1 MPRAAYSL
9 SALVAILSFAAPSL
23 AEAKLKLAVVD
34 VRKAMEATSHWKKAY
49 SKLEKERSSRQI
61 VIEAKKKELKE
72 KKEAF
77 EAKKIVSDPKD
88 IQQEEAA
95 LYREA
100 QMFMQQFQM
109 SQQELTYLEKQLA
122 DQMLVRIERV
132 VNQISLEKGYD
143 YVFEVGFDGEP
154 NVLYSAR
161 GIDITRSVIK
171 TYEKAYK
178 GKPLQDPKLPQGRP
192 GK

>member
-1 MPRAAYSL
+1 MDEVPHSEAAAGSFDLELHPNSPGYRL
-9 SALVAILSFAAPSL
+9 ILNNVLFPA
-23 AEAKLKLAVVD
+23 
-34 VRKAMEATSHWKKAY
+34 
-49 SKLEKERSSRQI
+49 
-61 VIEAKKKELKE
+61 AKKKELKE